1 MVQLLQSYCLP
12 FMLYAVEAASL
23 SNANCH
29 VLENCIN
36 SALYRVFGHCDDFDL
51 LCSCIGLD
59 YVTMLSE

>member
-1 MVQLLQSYCLP
+1 
-12 FMLYAVEAASL
+12 MLYAVEAASL